1 MSDTEKRQL
10 PVWQESIL
18 LVVTAMVMAVVV
30 KAFFLQAFYIPSESM
45 EPTMLVDDKILV
57 EKITDWTGDPGR
69 GDIVVF
75 DDPGGWLN
83 SSETRRAS
91 NPIQRGL
98 EIVGLFPTGGH
109 LIKRVVG
116 VGGDNVVCCD
126 DGGHITV
133 NDTPLDE
140 PYLQDPQ
147 ANANQTFD
155 VIVPKDHLWV
165 MGDNRGNSAD
175 SRMHQ
180 GDPGGGFIDKDDVVG
195 KAWLRVWPLGRMG
208 FLHDPDTFD
217 VVQSR

>member
-1 MSDTEKRQL
+1 M
-10 PVWQESIL
+10 WQESIL

-57 EKITDWTGDPGR
+57 EKVSYWAGEPDR

-83 SSETRRAS
+83 AAEARQAS
-91 NPIQRGL
+91 NPVQRGL
-98 EIVGLFPTGGH
+98 EVIGLFPTGGH

-116 VGGDNVVCCD
+116 VGGDAVKCCD
-126 DGGHITV
+126 GTGHITV
-133 NDTPLDE
+133 NGTALDE
-140 PYLQDPQ
+140 PYLQDPD

-155 VIVPKDHLWV
+155 VVVPENHLWV

-175 SRMHQ
+175 SRMHM
-180 GDPGGGFIDKDDVVG
+180 GDPGGGFIDEDAVVG
-195 KAWLRVWPLGRMG
+195 KAWLRVWPLSRLG
-208 FLHDPDTFD
+208 FMPGPDSFD
-217 VVQSR
+217 AVQDR

>member
-57 EKITDWTGDPGR
+57 QKVTYWGGDAGR

-83 SSETRRAS
+83 AAESRQAS
-91 NPIQRGL
+91 NAVQRAL

-116 VGGDNVVCCD
+116 VGGDQVKCCD
-126 DGGHITV
+126 TTGQITV
-133 NDTPLDE
+133 NGTALDE
-140 PYLQDPQ
+140 PYLLDPSV
-147 ANANQTFD
+147 NANQTFD
-155 VIVPKDHLWV
+155 VVVPDDHLWV
-165 MGDNRGNSAD
+165 MGDNRANSAD
-175 SRMHQ
+175 SRMHM
-180 GDPGGGFIDKDDVVG
+180 GDPGGGFIDTDAVVG
-195 KAWLRVWPLGRMG
+195 KAWVRVWPMSRWG
-208 FLHDPDTFD
+208 FLRGPDTFD
-217 VVQSR
+217 VVQDR